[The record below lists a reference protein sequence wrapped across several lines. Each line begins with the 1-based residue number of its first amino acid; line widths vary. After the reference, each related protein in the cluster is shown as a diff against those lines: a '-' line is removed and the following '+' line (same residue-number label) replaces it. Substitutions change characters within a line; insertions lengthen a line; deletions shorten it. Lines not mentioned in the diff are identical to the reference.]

1 MLLTE
6 VYDQLAYGELR
17 NTVLGDAIGLTGAM
31 DGSPDGT
38 NVETIHAKVLPL
50 VKLGITELHKR
61 FLLREVTLTQALVAD
76 QADYTLATASD
87 DLLKVVRIYG
97 TYLTKTFE
105 IPINEINNELSIR
118 VADTSL
124 IVPTDGTKAP
134 WLLETTSLSI
144 RYQAD
149 HVTIPASLAWA
160 SAASTNITLPRS
172 HLWALCLYV
181 ASRVTNSMG
190 FGGEMHEGNNYA
202 IKFEQ
207 EVASLKG
214 FNFEVDT
221 DYENVKLT
229 NRGFA

>member
-17 NTVLGDAIGLTGAM
+17 NTVLGDAIGLTGSM
-31 DGSPDGT
+31 DGAADGT

-50 VKLGITELHKR
+50 IKLGITELHKR
-61 FLLREVTLTQALVAD
+61 FLLREVTITQALVAG
-76 QADYTLATASD
+76 QASYTLAPSDD
-87 DLLKVVRIYG
+87 DLLKVVRING
-97 TYLTKTFE
+97 TYLTKEYE
-105 IPINEINNELSIR
+105 IPLNELNNERSIR
-118 VADTSL
+118 TTDKAL
-124 IVPTDGTKAP
+124 IVPTDSAKAP
-134 WLLETTSLSI
+134 WLLETTTLSI
-144 RYQAD
+144 VYQAD
-149 HVTIPASLAWA
+149 HVLISAALPWA
-160 SAASTNITLPRS
+160 SAAATTITLPRS

-207 EVASLKG
+207 EIASLKG
-214 FNFEVDT
+214 FNFEIDT

-229 NRGFA
+229 DRGFA

>member
-17 NTVLGDAIGLTGAM
+17 NTVLGDAIGLTGSM
-31 DGSPDGT
+31 DGAADGT

-61 FLLREVTLTQALVAD
+61 FLLREVTITQALVSG
-76 QADYTLATASD
+76 QANYVLAPAND
-87 DLLKVVRIYG
+87 DLLKIMRVNG
-97 TYLTKTFE
+97 TYLAKDYE
-105 IPINEINNELSIR
+105 IPLNELNNERAIR
-118 VADTSL
+118 TIDKTL
-124 IVPTDGTKAP
+124 IVPTNVVKAP
-134 WLLETTSLSI
+134 WLLETTSLSVV
-144 RYQAD
+144 YQAD
-149 HVTIPASLAWA
+149 HALIPASLPWA
-160 SAASTNITLPRS
+160 SAAATTITLPRS

-207 EVASLKG
+207 EIMSLKG
-214 FNFEVDT
+214 FNFEIDT

-229 NRGFA
+229 SRGFA

>member
-17 NTVLGDAIGLTGAM
+17 NTVLGDAIGLTGSM
-31 DGSPDGT
+31 DGAADGT

-50 VKLGITELHKR
+50 IKLGITELHKR
-61 FLLREVTLTQALVAD
+61 FLLREVTITQALVAG
-76 QADYTLATASD
+76 QADYTLTPSDD
-87 DLLKVVRIYG
+87 DLLKVVRING
-97 TYLTKTFE
+97 TYLTKEYE
-105 IPINEINNELSIR
+105 IPLNELNNERSIR
-118 VADTSL
+118 TTDKAL
-124 IVPTDGTKAP
+124 IVPTDSEKAP
-134 WLLETTSLSI
+134 WLLETTTLSI
-144 RYQAD
+144 VYQAD
-149 HVTIPASLAWA
+149 HALISASLPWA
-160 SAASTNITLPRS
+160 SAAATTITLPRS

-207 EVASLKG
+207 EIASLKG
-214 FNFEVDT
+214 FNFEIDT

-229 NRGFA
+229 DRGFA